1 MAEGK
6 LVGKITHYFNNIGV
20 AVIKLS
26 AAIKD
31 GDKIQIKGSSTDV
44 TQLTSSMQ
52 IEHKVVKPAKKG
64 QDIGMKVKDRVRP
77 GDAVFIIQ

>member
-26 AAIKD
+26 AVIKD
-31 GDKIQIKGSSTDV
+31 GDKIRIRGSSTDV
-44 TQLTSSMQ
+44 AQVASSIQ
-52 IEHKVVKPAKKG
+52 IEHKVVKSAKKG
-64 QDIGMKVKDRVRP
+64 QDVGLKVKDRVRP

>member
-44 TQLTSSMQ
+44 TQVTSSMQ
-52 IEHKVVKPAKKG
+52 IEHKVVKSAKKG